1 MNKDNKDARI
11 SIVTRKSDGSK
22 WVRVEALGEDF
33 CIAPK
38 DINDRSDMTYD
49 EAMKALEAA
58 GVTTFDKKQGLLLAI
73 YIEQI
78 NAKLTEAGGDA
89 FKKDWYVSRELWKPV
104 GCADSDAIISWF
116 FFGGFGGRFGNF
128 DRCGGYF
135 RSRPFLAYAFE
146 TFKS

>member
-38 DINDRSDMTYD
+38 DINNRNNMTYD

-104 GCADSDAIISWF
+104 GCADYGADISWY
-116 FFGGFGGRFGNF
+116 FGGPYGGFYAYGARY
-128 DRCGGYF
+128 CGGF
-135 RSRPFLAYAFE
+135 RSRPILAYAFE
-146 TFKS
+146 TFRS

>member
-38 DINDRSDMTYD
+38 DINDRNDMTYD

-89 FKKDWYVSRELWKPV
+89 FKGDRYVSRELWKPV
-104 GCADSDAIISWF
+104 GCADF
-116 FFGGFGGRFGNF
+116 FALSTWCFYGSNGIFSNYT
-128 DRCGGYF
+128 RCYGVF

-146 TFKS
+146 MFES

>member
-38 DINDRSDMTYD
+38 DINNRDDMTYD

-78 NAKLTEAGGDA
+78 NAKLVESGGDA
-89 FKKDWYVSRELWKPV
+89 FKKDWYVSRELWGPV
-104 GCADSDAIISWF
+104 GCADYNAYNSWIF
-116 FFGGFGGRFGNF
+116 YGGSGSFLSYN
-128 DRCGGYF
+128 RCYGLF
-135 RSRPFLAYAFE
+135 RSRPFLAYASD
-146 TFKS
+146 TFKR

>member
-38 DINDRSDMTYD
+38 DINNRDDMTYD

-78 NAKLTEAGGDA
+78 NAKLVESGGDA
-89 FKKDWYVSRELWKPV
+89 FKKNWYVSRELWRPV
-104 GCADSDAIISWF
+104 GCADCNAISSWCF
-116 FFGGFGGRFGNF
+116 YGNYGSFYNILRYGGH
-128 DRCGGYF
+128 F
-135 RSRPFLAYAFE
+135 RSRPFLAYASE
-146 TFKS
+146 TFKH

>member
-38 DINDRSDMTYD
+38 DINDRGDMNYD

-78 NAKLTEAGGDA
+78 NAKLTEAGGDT
-89 FKKDWYVSRELWKPV
+89 FKKDWYVSRESWKPV
-104 GCADSDAIISWF
+104 GCADYFAGNSWY
-116 FFGGFGGRFGNF
+116 FGG
-128 DRCGGYF
+128 DAGYFSYGTRYLGIF

>member
-38 DINDRSDMTYD
+38 DINNRDDMTYD

-58 GVTTFDKKQGLLLAI
+58 GVTTFDKKELVCQPRIMEACRLCRLQCHQLLVLLR
-73 YIEQI
+73 Q
-78 NAKLTEAGGDA
+78 L
-89 FKKDWYVSRELWKPV
+89 R
-104 GCADSDAIISWF
+104 
-116 FFGGFGGRFGNF
+116 
-128 DRCGGYF
+128 
-135 RSRPFLAYAFE
+135 
-146 TFKS
+146 

>member
-11 SIVTRKSDGSK
+11 SIVTKRSDGSK

-38 DINDRSDMTYD
+38 DINDRNDMTYD

-104 GCADSDAIISWF
+104 GCADCNASNSWYF
-116 FFGGFGGRFGNF
+116 YGSYGSFDYDYRYYGF
-128 DRCGGYF
+128 F

>member
-38 DINDRSDMTYD
+38 DINDRDDMNYD

-58 GVTTFDKKQGLLLAI
+58 GVTTFDRKQGLLLTI

-104 GCADSDAIISWF
+104 GCADFNADRSWF
-116 FFGGFGGRFGNF
+116 FYGDYGGFYNLYRYIGG
-128 DRCGGYF
+128 F

-146 TFKS
+146 TFES